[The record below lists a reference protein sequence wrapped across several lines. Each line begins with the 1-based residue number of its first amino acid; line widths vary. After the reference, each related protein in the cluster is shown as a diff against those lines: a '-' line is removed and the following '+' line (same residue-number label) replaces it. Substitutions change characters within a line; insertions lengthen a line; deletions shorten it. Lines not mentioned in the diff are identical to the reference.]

1 MVEILRMRDEIQ
13 QAQQLFLD
21 TFRRDARQFPKATIG
36 YQGGQAT
43 ADVFWHEA
51 HGIWGSLNPKP
62 PNEDQKGVGRYWNV
76 FGTEDPT
83 RYANNLSID
92 CEINPT
98 HAGVNRQVAGFFA
111 KDGDAQHLLHKGRLG
126 GSKPGLT
133 MEFFWRHFR
142 DETTT
147 INGRRYVVVAKIGT
161 PSMVRDIARFVR
173 ESARIKSLLAAR

>member
-1 MVEILRMRDEIQ
+1 MRDEIQ
-13 QAQQLFLD
+13 QAQQLLLD
-21 TFRRDARQFPKATIG
+21 TFRRDARQFLNATIG

-43 ADVFWHEA
+43 ADVFWHEV

-76 FGTEDPT
+76 FGTEDPN

-111 KDGDAQHLLHKGRLG
+111 KDGGTHLLLHKGRLG

-142 DETTT
+142 DKT
-147 INGRRYVVVAKIGT
+147 ITIEGRRYVEVAKIGRS
-161 PSMVRDIARFVR
+161 SMIGNIAQFVR
-173 ESARIKSLLAAR
+173 ESARIKSLLPVR